1 MSKLTEVDM
10 LLTEVNFILNEFD
23 DKKMERSKQNIKLH

>member
-10 LLTEVNFILNEFD
+10 LLSEVNFILNEFD
-23 DKKMERSKQNIKLH
+23 DKKMERSNRLII